1 MRAPSLADPTA
12 PELRAGGR
20 LLVIRFAR
28 PHAALSWAVVGGGR
42 GRAQAVVWR
51 QVDDAELGP
60 NVDPGELL
68 RTALAAEG
76 LHDAIGLL
84 TARDL
89 STFSDV
95 TLGEGRARARCVAT
109 VGLGNALAAGD
120 PPTGR
125 HVGTINLLVQLVSPL
140 SEGALVEAVA
150 LASEARTAA
159 LLELRVRSVRS
170 PRCATG
176 TGTDCIVVV
185 APEGPGGARYAGKH
199 TVLGAAIGAAVFE
212 ATRRGARRWLSEW
225 AARR

>member
-1 MRAPSLADPTA
+1 M
-12 PELRAGGR
+12 
-20 LLVIRFAR
+20 VVRFTR
-28 PHAALSWAVVGGGR
+28 PHATLSWAVVGGGR
-42 GRAQAVVWR
+42 GRANAVVWR

-60 NVDPGELL
+60 DVDPEALL
-68 RTALAAEG
+68 RGALAAEG
-76 LHDAIGLL
+76 LDGAVGLL

-95 TLGEGRARARCVAT
+95 VLGDGRERARCVAT

-120 PPTGR
+120 PPVGR
-125 HVGTINLLVQLVSPL
+125 RVGTINLLVQLARPL

-159 LLELRVRSVRS
+159 LMELRVRSSRS
-170 PRCATG
+170 LRPATG

-199 TVLGAAIGAAVFE
+199 TALGAAIGAAVRE
-212 ATRRGARRWLSEW
+212 ATGRGARRWLSEREG
-225 AARR
+225 RR